1 MSPEKAKALQDKYPK
16 IFGTSD
22 PSEPYTTYGI
32 ECGDGWYDLLDV
44 LCRNIQGYIDYKE
57 KQLKTDE
64 AKEALQLIATQVK
77 EKFGT
82 LRFYRSGGDDYID
95 GLVHMAEAM
104 SGKICENCGD
114 KATYQTKGWIKNIC
128 NACHIKSKLKEEHGF
143 ELK

>member
-44 LCRNIQGYIDYKE
+44 LCRNIQHHVNWKIERIPEEEREGF
-57 KQLKTDE
+57 QVV
-64 AKEALQLIATQVK
+64 ATQIK
-77 EKFGT
+77 QKFST
-82 LRFYRSGGDDYID
+82 LRFYYNGGDDYTS
-95 GLVHMAEAM
+95 GLIQMAESM
-104 SGKICENCGD
+104 SGMICEDCGD
-114 KATYQTKGWIKNIC
+114 KATVKTKGWITNIC
-128 NACHIKSKLKEEHGF
+128 NSCHIKGKFKSQGF